1 MGDHPS
7 APRTLA
13 HAIAAAVEAYADAPA
28 LVEPD
33 GRSTSF
39 HQLGGRL
46 SACIASE
53 PFHGL
58 VAGARVVIAL
68 ANAPEIRVLEFAVL
82 LVGMVRVPVSARL
95 RPAEIAAI
103 AADCSAALVVAE
115 PEAVALV
122 HAELRSRGVVARV
135 TDARFVTRTEGA
147 TALVPEP
154 APVSPVDE
162 AVILYSSGTTGA
174 PKGAVYD
181 HRTWLAH
188 VEMCR
193 AALPPIGPGDLA
205 LAAAPLAHFAG
216 TIAADAALAGAALV
230 TSRDTS
236 GAGIAHAVRASGATV
251 LPLVPVLLNRLSR
264 ELSMTQTRLPT
275 LRAVPYGGS
284 TIAVEDLLRAAEVL
298 PGVLYQFYG
307 LAEVLAPVAVLS
319 AAEHD
324 LAVGADPEH
333 SSAILRSCG
342 SVVEGAEV
350 RVVEGRIQ
358 LRSRASSLGYLHR
371 PELTAASR
379 TVDGWF
385 DTADR
390 GELVDGRLVVQG
402 RSDDVIITGGYLVDP
417 AEIETAL
424 RQHPGVRDAC
434 VVGVPDPNWGE
445 AVAAVVTPMPGHA
458 ASGLAE
464 VLPSWCSTRLAG
476 FRTPRRIVIVD
487 ELPLTAV
494 GKIDRRAVRARFE
507 SQSESRSGHAGA

>member
-1 MGDHPS
+1 MGDDPS

-13 HAIAAAVEAYADAPA
+13 HAIAAAVEVYADSPA
-28 LVEPD
+28 LVER

-46 SACIASE
+46 AACIASE
-53 PFHGL
+53 PLHGL
-58 VAGARVVIAL
+58 TLGSRVVIAL

-82 LVGMVRVPVSARL
+82 LAGFVRVPVSARL

-103 AADCSAALVVAE
+103 AADCSAALIVVE

-122 HAELRSRGVVARV
+122 QAELRSRGGVAWV
-135 TDARFVTRTEGA
+135 TDAGFVTRTEGA
-147 TALVPEP
+147 APVVLEP
-154 APVSPVDE
+154 APVSPADE
-162 AVILYSSGTTGA
+162 AVILYSSGTTGT

-193 AALPPIGPGDLA
+193 AALPPIGPGDLV

-216 TIAADAALAGAALV
+216 TIAADAALAGAGLV
-230 TSRDTS
+230 TTRDTS
-236 GAGIAHAVRASGATV
+236 GAGIAHAVRVSRATV
-251 LPLVPVLLNRLSR
+251 LPLVPVLLNRLSH
-264 ELSMTQTRLPT
+264 ELSTTQTRLPT

-284 TIAVEDLLRAAEVL
+284 TIAGEDLLRAAQVL
-298 PGVLYQFYG
+298 PGVLFQFYG
-307 LAEVLAPVAVLS
+307 LAEVLAPVSVLS
-319 AAEHD
+319 ATDHD
-324 LAVGADPEH
+324 LAVAADPELAT
-333 SSAILRSCG
+333 AILRSCG
-342 SVVEGAEV
+342 SVVDGAEV

-358 LRSRASSLGYLHR
+358 LRSRAGSLGYLHR

-379 TVDGWF
+379 TADGWF

-390 GELVDGRLVVQG
+390 GQFVDGRLVIQG
-402 RSDDVIITGGYLVDP
+402 RFDDVIITGGYLVDP
-417 AEIETAL
+417 SEIETVL

-445 AVAAVVTPMPGHA
+445 RVAAVVTPMPGHA
-458 ASGLAE
+458 GSGLTE
-464 VLPSWCSTRLAG
+464 ELSSWCSTRLAD
-476 FRTPRRIVIVD
+476 FKTPRQIVIVD

-494 GKIDRRAVRARFE
+494 GKIDRRAVRARLE
-507 SQSESRSGHAGA
+507 S